1 MATRKT
7 TEAPVEAVEAVEEPT
22 ETTAAENESHE
33 IVSCPPDPWE
43 RIPLYIDRGDNKDD
57 PNVLIGLNGVNY
69 LLPRGATSMVPR
81 CVAEEYRRSREANN
95 RFLDR
100 MADLAKQSIESLNAT
115 PIK

>member
-7 TEAPVEAVEAVEEPT
+7 TDATSETMEE
-22 ETTAAENESHE
+22 TADAE

-43 RIPLYIDRGDNKDD
+43 RVPLYIERGDNKDD

-81 CVAEEYRRSREANN
+81 CVAEEYQRSREANN

>member
-7 TEAPVEAVEAVEEPT
+7 TGATAETVEAVEEST
-22 ETTAAENESHE
+22 ETTTAENEYHE

-43 RIPLYIDRGDNKDD
+43 RVPLYIDRGDNKDD

-81 CVAEEYRRSREANN
+81 CVAEEYQRSREANN

>member
-7 TEAPVEAVEAVEEPT
+7 TDATAETVEET
-22 ETTAAENESHE
+22 TENVEETTE

-43 RIPLYIDRGDNKDD
+43 RVPLYIDRGDNKDD

-81 CVAEEYRRSREANN
+81 CVAEEYQRSREANN

>member
-1 MATRKT
+1 MATKKT
-7 TEAPVEAVEAVEEPT
+7 TGATAETVEETTENVEETT
-22 ETTAAENESHE
+22 ETE

-81 CVAEEYRRSREANN
+81 CVAEEYQRSREANN

>member
-7 TEAPVEAVEAVEEPT
+7 TEAPVETVEAVEEST
-22 ETTAAENESHE
+22 DTTAAENESHE

-43 RIPLYIDRGDNKDD
+43 RVPLYIDRGDNKDD

>member
-7 TEAPVEAVEAVEEPT
+7 TDATSETMEE
-22 ETTAAENESHE
+22 TADAE

-43 RIPLYIDRGDNKDD
+43 RVPLYIERGDNKDD

-69 LLPRGATSMVPR
+69 LLPRGATSMVPS

>member
-7 TEAPVEAVEAVEEPT
+7 TEAPVEAVEETT
-22 ETTAAENESHE
+22 ETTAAENESNE

-43 RIPLYIDRGDNKDD
+43 RVPLYIDRGDNKDD

>member
-7 TEAPVEAVEAVEEPT
+7 TEAPAEAVEAVEEST
-22 ETTAAENESHE
+22 ETTAAENESRE

-43 RIPLYIDRGDNKDD
+43 RVPLYIDRGDNKDD

-81 CVAEEYRRSREANN
+81 CVAEEYQRSREANN

>member
-7 TEAPVEAVEAVEEPT
+7 TGATAETVEETT
-22 ETTAAENESHE
+22 ETVEETNETE

-43 RIPLYIDRGDNKDD
+43 RVPLYIDRGDNKDD
-57 PNVLIGLNGVNY
+57 PNVLIGLNSVNY